1 MGWVP
6 TVSPHPLGSELWAGH
21 GLPRASSRW
30 ILDPGGPGSVTWWT
44 ETLCQRAFDGI
55 QKPLVLML
63 SGPCVSLV
71 GGVSKLFSEA
81 PTLVVSD
88 VDKLPPNFSVSCV
101 IPAQSL
107 SRRTFTHVNTSP
119 ALGGR

>member
-6 TVSPHPLGSELWAGH
+6 TVSPHPLGSEPWAGH

-44 ETLCQRAFDGI
+44 ETLCQHAFDRI

-88 VDKLPPNFSVSCV
+88 VDKLPPTSVYPV
-101 IPAQSL
+101 
-107 SRRTFTHVNTSP
+107 
-119 ALGGR
+119 